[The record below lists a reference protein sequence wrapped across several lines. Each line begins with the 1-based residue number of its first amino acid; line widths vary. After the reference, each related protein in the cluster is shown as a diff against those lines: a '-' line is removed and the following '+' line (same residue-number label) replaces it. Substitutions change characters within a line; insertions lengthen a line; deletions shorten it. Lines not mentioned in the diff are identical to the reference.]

1 MNWGIIGLGNMA
13 KKFALAIKELE
24 ESKLIGVSS
33 KSFFRLVKFGLR
45 NNIKFKYLFNNY
57 EEILSCKE
65 IQNIYIGTLNNSHFK
80 IIDSC
85 IKAGKNVLCE
95 KPFVIS
101 DEEAKIIKD
110 KLKTSNI
117 FFLEAIAYRSHPQT
131 QNIKK
136 LINDN
141 VIGKVIRIKSKF
153 GFDAGRPKINGRHF
167 SKELGGGSILDLGCY
182 PLTMSNFIANLNST
196 NNETVPIIKD
206 VSGKI
211 FKTGVDINA
220 KAKLIYEGSIY
231 AEIFVSLEKNFD
243 NVTEIFGTNGVM
255 RVKSPWLPGKDSFI
269 EIVKNSG
276 SKKYYTN
283 CKFTIFANQIDV
295 FDNLAKGSYSK
306 DNPAMSIDNSVNY
319 MRVLSKWKR
328 QLLKNE
334 SK

>member
-13 KKFALAIKELE
+13 KKFAIAIKELR
-24 ESKLIGVSS
+24 ESTLIGASS
-33 KSFFRLVKFGLR
+33 KSFFRLIKFGLK

-57 EEILSCKE
+57 EKILSCKE

-85 IKAGKNVLCE
+85 IKAGKNILCE
-95 KPFVIS
+95 KPFVVS
-101 DEEAKIIKD
+101 DEEAEIIKD
-110 KLKTSNI
+110 KLKNSNI

-141 VIGKVIRIKSKF
+141 QIGKVIRIKSRF

-182 PLTMSNFIANLNST
+182 PLTMSNFIANLNT
-196 NNETVPIIKD
+196 ANNETLPTIEE

-211 FKTGVDINA
+211 FQTGIDLNA
-220 KAKLIYEGSIY
+220 KAKLIYNKSIN

-243 NVTEIFGTNGVM
+243 NSTEIFGTNGVM
-255 RVKSPWLPGKDSFI
+255 KIRSPWLPEKDSFI
-269 EIVKNSG
+269 EIVKNG
-276 SKKYYTN
+276 ESKKYYTN
-283 CKFTIFANQIDV
+283 CKFSIFANQINV
-295 FDNLAKGSYSK
+295 FDSLAKGSNLK
-306 DNPAMSIDNSVNY
+306 DNHAMSIDNSVNY
-319 MRVLSKWKR
+319 MKILSEWKR

>member
-13 KKFALAIKELE
+13 KKFALAIKELK
-24 ESKLIGVSS
+24 ESTLIGASS
-33 KSFFRLVKFGLR
+33 KSFFRLIKFGLR
-45 NNIKFKYLFNNY
+45 NNIKLKYLFNNY
-57 EEILSCKE
+57 EKILNCEE

-85 IKAGKNVLCE
+85 IKAGKNILCE
-95 KPFVIS
+95 KPFVVN
-101 DEEAKIIKD
+101 DEEAEIIKD
-110 KLKTSNI
+110 KLKNSNI

-141 VIGKVIRIKSKF
+141 QIGKVIRIKSRF
-153 GFDAGRPKINGRHF
+153 GFDVGRPKINGRHF

-182 PLTMSNFIANLNST
+182 PLTMSNFIANLNNT
-196 NNETVPIIKD
+196 NNESLPTIEE

-211 FKTGVDINA
+211 FQTGVDLNA
-220 KAKLIYEGSIY
+220 KAKLIYNKSIS

-243 NVTEIFGTNGVM
+243 NSTEIFGTNGVM
-255 RVKSPWLPGKDSFI
+255 RIRSPWLPEKDSFI
-269 EIVKNSG
+269 EIVKNGG

-283 CKFTIFANQIDV
+283 CKFSIFANQIKV
-295 FDNLAKGSYSK
+295 FDILAKGSNLK
-306 DNPAMSIDNSVNY
+306 DNHAMSIDNSVNY
-319 MRVLSKWKR
+319 MKILSKWKK